1 MHRILIALVFLVT
14 ACKKDPS
21 VTGSDAKKAMGLYA
35 KGYNSLLEDPKRML
49 KDYFSSFPNDGL
61 PDPKNPPHLTPDSFA
76 ASKIKEAKDAF
87 AEAKEARPDTLAKL
101 DAPAQAAVDAMEKA
115 AAAIDQVGKYYQAE
129 TFKDDKGAK
138 AKELHAQLVAA
149 DKAFGD
155 AIHQLGDGL
164 STIEDQQAT
173 DEIAK
178 YADDKDYSYWYRYY
192 DQQAKKFLTVVEGGD
207 KTKLAPA
214 KQALDGATAEL
225 QAFVAKKG
233 GKLHSSFKTFAD
245 RADAFAAEA
254 TKLMRD
260 GDVDKAY
267 DPLVSAYN
275 QLIGMGNTLAEIEGV
290 NALKDQ

>member
-14 ACKKDPS
+14 ACNKDPS

-35 KGYNSLLEDPKRML
+35 KGFNSLLEDPKRML
-49 KDYFSSFPNDGL
+49 QDYFSSARDGT
-61 PDPKNPPHLTPDSFA
+61 PDPKNPLHLFPYSA
-76 ASKIKEAKDAF
+76 EGKIKEAKDAF
-87 AEAKEARPDTLAKL
+87 AEAKSARPDTLASL
-101 DAPAQAAVDAMEKA
+101 DAPAQTAVDAAEKA
-115 AAAIDQVGKYYQAE
+115 AAAIEQVKKYYQAE
-129 TFKDDKGAK
+129 TYKDDKGAK

-149 DKAFGD
+149 DKAFGG
-155 AIHQLGDGL
+155 AIHQLGEGL
-164 STIEDQQAT
+164 SKIEDQQAA

-192 DQQAKKFLTVVEGGD
+192 DQQAKKFLTVVEAGD
-207 KTKLAPA
+207 KTKLAAA
-214 KQALDGATAEL
+214 KQALDGATGEL

-245 RADAFAAEA
+245 RADAFVAEA

-260 GDVDKAY
+260 GDLDKAY